1 MKIKMVVGVSEGIYT
16 RYQVE
21 IDTDDYDELKNL
33 PVDEVRELIE
43 DGEVELEEG
52 EDLFTFV
59 SEITFRESEKV
70 IIIKN
75 KEDLDIDIEEFEEI

>member
-1 MKIKMVVGVSEGIYT
+1 MKIKMIVGVSEGIYT

-59 SEITFRESEKV
+59 SESTFRESEKV